1 MTHTNLYQ
9 DICHHTIFPC
19 IFVLFSRHHQN
30 HCFIFVPWPSWP
42 ENTLSQA
49 THRDFGLLLSS
60 RTKNEVKKVHYWP
73 YKTIKLWR
81 DEKGEK
87 LMPWGIRLNFQLLT
101 CPPVSLVH
109 SRVDWLINILVN
121 PSVLPE
127 WVTMGRGH
135 MADEKREQKMV
146 WCQLGMQ
153 YFLHSDSSSLYTFN
167 SFWVSILRR
176 QVGHSL
182 VLFLEKVH
190 WPWST

>member
-9 DICHHTIFPC
+9 DICHHTIFPR

-30 HCFIFVPWPSWP
+30 HCFIFIPWPSWP

-81 DEKGEK
+81 DEKGKK
-87 LMPWGIRLNFQLLT
+87 LMPWGIWLNFQLLT

-109 SRVDWLINILVN
+109 SRVDWHINILVN

-135 MADEKREQKMV
+135 VADEKEGTKNGVVPTRNAIFFAFWFIKFV
-146 WCQLGMQ
+146 
-153 YFLHSDSSSLYTFN
+153 YFY
-167 SFWVSILRR
+167 
-176 QVGHSL
+176 
-182 VLFLEKVH
+182 
-190 WPWST
+190 